1 MKKSLFI
8 GASAFLPFLAFAAAP
23 TTADVNEGYFQGIIE
38 AIQNLVN
45 ILIPLLI
52 ALALLFFIWGLVT
65 FILAAGDEAA
75 RAEGRSK
82 MIWGIIALFVIVS
95 VWGLVALL
103 NQLTGVGQNVQV
115 MTPAIPS
122 GTGGGGAAGGP
133 TP

>member
-1 MKKSLFI
+1 MKKALILNALMF
-8 GASAFLPFLAFAAAP
+8 GPLLVLAQASIDL
-23 TTADVNEGYFQGIIE
+23 TYFQNFI
-38 AIQNLVN
+38 ATIQSIVNTLV
-45 ILIPLLI
+45 PLFI

-103 NQLTGVGQNVQV
+103 NQLSGVGQGTAVT
-115 MTPAIPS
+115 TPAVP
-122 GTGGGGAAGGP
+122 
-133 TP
+133 